1 MQDTANKL
9 IHIGKPI
16 DMDYDSFVDGLMELK
31 SACEMDISDN
41 MIKEK
46 VKQLVPTYILKK

>member
-1 MQDTANKL
+1 
-9 IHIGKPI
+9 
-16 DMDYDSFVDGLMELK
+16 MELK